1 MFMNIIQQAAM
12 RHQLSDK
19 LDGRAQADAQE
30 SHQVWVIHAGH
41 DEGFLKQKKWP
52 SYSSMPKD
60 WQNSVWC

>member
-1 MFMNIIQQAAM
+1 M

-19 LDGRAQADAQE
+19 LDGRAQADTQE

-41 DEGFLKQKKWP
+41 DEGFLKQKKRP

-60 WQNSVWC
+60 WQNSV